1 MLEKSQLVSVLKTF
15 DGSELSLNGDAK
27 AFDIR
32 SGTDDIN
39 NISSKL
45 HSL

>member
-1 MLEKSQLVSVLKTF
+1 MLEKSRLVSVLKTF
-15 DGSELSLNGDAK
+15 DGSGFSLNGDAK
-27 AFDIR
+27 AFFIR

-45 HSL
+45 HAL